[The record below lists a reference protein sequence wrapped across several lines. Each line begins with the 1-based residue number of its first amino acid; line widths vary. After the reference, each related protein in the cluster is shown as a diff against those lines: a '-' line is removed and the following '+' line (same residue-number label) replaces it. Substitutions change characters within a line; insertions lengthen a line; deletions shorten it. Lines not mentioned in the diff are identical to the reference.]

1 MSQLQIDGVTI
12 GKNTRPYLIAEVS
25 ANHNGSIDKAKEC
38 ITAAARAGASAVKIQ
53 TYTADT
59 MTIDSDTDDFLI
71 KKGLWKGKTLYEL
84 YGEACTPFEWHAEL
98 FKHASEQK
106 ITLFSSPFDETA
118 VDLLESLNTP
128 AYKVASFELIDLPLI
143 SYIAGTGKPIL
154 MSTGMAS
161 KEEIRRAVDTAKQ
174 NGSEQIGLFH
184 CISGYPTPLE
194 EANLM
199 SIQGLSREFDLPVG
213 LSDHTIGNTAAIVA
227 TGLGATFF
235 EKHFTLDRN
244 DPGPDSAFSIEPEEL
259 TALRRNIDDAHLSIG
274 TELVDRTRSESEKPR
289 IQEISIFCSRPPG
302 GGDYHREACEA
313 HPSRFRF
320 GAQIL
325 RLDPWKK
332 SKKRYRTWPTRQL
345 GLRRGIVRSWHT
357 LFWYSHTCCNE
368 TVLSTR
374 NQPNGPRGEPKFS
387 KLRTLTSLLP
397 RAAVS
402 GCTVTNQSPT
412 LCVIF

>member
-1 MSQLQIDGVTI
+1 MSQLQINGVTI

-59 MTIDSDTDDFLI
+59 MTIDSDSEDFLI
-71 KKGLWKGKTLYEL
+71 KEGLWKGKTLYEL
-84 YGEACTPFEWHAEL
+84 YGGACTPFEWHAEL

-143 SYIAGTGKPIL
+143 SYIASTGKPIL

-161 KEEIRRAVDTAKQ
+161 KEEIRRAVDAAKK

-194 EANLM
+194 EANLL

-213 LSDHTIGNTAAIVA
+213 LSDHTIGNTAAVVA

-259 TALRRNIDDAHLSIG
+259 TTLKRDIDAAHLSIG
-274 TELVDRTRSESEKPR
+274 AELVDRTRSESENL
-289 IQEISIFCSRPPG
+289 IF
-302 GGDYHREACEA
+302 
-313 HPSRFRF
+313 
-320 GAQIL
+320 
-325 RLDPWKK
+325 
-332 SKKRYRTWPTRQL
+332 
-345 GLRRGIVRSWHT
+345 RRSLYFVE
-357 LFWYSHTCCNE
+357 N
-368 TVLSTR
+368 LS
-374 NQPNGPRGEPKFS
+374 RGETITRKHVRRIRPGFG
-387 KLRTLTSLLP
+387 LEP
-397 RAAVS
+397 RYYDSILGKKAKKDIGRGQRVS
-402 GCTVTNQSPT
+402 WDC
-412 LCVIF
+412 IEE

>member
-1 MSQLQIDGVTI
+1 MGSKMSQLQINGVTI
-12 GKNTRPYLIAEVS
+12 GKNTEPYLIAEIS
-25 ANHNGSIDKAKEC
+25 ANHNGSIEKAKEC

-59 MTIDSDTDDFLI
+59 MTIDSQTDDFLI

-84 YGEACTPFEWHAEL
+84 YGEACTPFEWHPEL
-98 FKHASEQK
+98 FQHASDEK

-143 SYIAGTGKPIL
+143 RYIASTGKPIL

-161 KEEIRRAVDTAKQ
+161 REEIRRAVDTAKQ
-174 NGSEQIGLFH
+174 NGSERVGLFH

-259 TALRRNIDDAHLSIG
+259 TALKRDLDDAHLSVG
-274 TELVDRTRSESEKPR
+274 AELVDRTRSESENL
-289 IQEISIFCSRPPG
+289 IFRRSLYFVE
-302 GGDYHREACEA
+302 D
-313 HPSRFRF
+313 
-320 GAQIL
+320 
-325 RLDPWKK
+325 
-332 SKKRYRTWPTRQL
+332 L
-345 GLRRGIVRSWHT
+345 G
-357 LFWYSHTCCNE
+357 
-368 TVLSTR
+368 
-374 NQPNGPRGEPKFS
+374 RGETITRKHVARIRPGFG
-387 KLRTLTSLLP
+387 LEP
-397 RAAVS
+397 RYYDSILGKKAKKDIGRGQRVS
-402 GCTVTNQSPT
+402 WDC
-412 LCVIF
+412 IEE